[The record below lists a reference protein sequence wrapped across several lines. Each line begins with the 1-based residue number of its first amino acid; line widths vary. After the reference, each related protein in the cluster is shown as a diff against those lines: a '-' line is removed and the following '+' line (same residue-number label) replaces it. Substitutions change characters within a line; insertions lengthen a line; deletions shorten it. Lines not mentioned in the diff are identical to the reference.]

1 MNFFRTLFLV
11 IILATSFL
19 GRADDSPLPVADQDK
34 LNAQILSDGTRLLM
48 ARKPKEAIEHFEKVA
63 AGYEEKFRDNRVRV
77 FSARSPAETLMYL
90 LEAAADNKRE
100 AKVVSPNWAYAYFL
114 KAYAL
119 LEQGKISES
128 KSFLERALTL
138 SPRNS
143 QFLSE
148 LGNIYQRE
156 KDWPMALQTFQRAES
171 AAREFSPPDSKNIEL
186 SRAWRGL
193 GYVYVELGQI
203 DEAEKMYKQC
213 LDLDKND
220 QRALNELRYIQ
231 NLKTKSGSQ

>member
-1 MNFFRTLFLV
+1 
-11 IILATSFL
+11 
-19 GRADDSPLPVADQDK
+19 
-34 LNAQILSDGTRLLM
+34 
-48 ARKPKEAIEHFEKVA
+48 
-63 AGYEEKFRDNRVRV
+63 
-77 FSARSPAETLMYL
+77 
-90 LEAAADNKRE
+90 
-100 AKVVSPNWAYAYFL
+100 
-114 KAYAL
+114 
-119 LEQGKISES
+119 
-128 KSFLERALTL
+128 
-138 SPRNS
+138 
-143 QFLSE
+143 
-148 LGNIYQRE
+148 
-156 KDWPMALQTFQRAES
+156 MALQTFQRAES